1 LQTALDRVA
10 QQKLADLERRHL
22 VRAPLVTAPAGGA
35 WVEREGRRLLSFSS
49 NDYLGLTRH
58 PAVRAAAIGAIERYG
73 TGAGASPLVTGY
85 HPLAERLELELARFL
100 GCEGACL
107 FGAGYLANLGTIGAI
122 VAGEDAIFIDRLAH
136 ASIWNGAR
144 LSAAHV
150 EAFEHNDL
158 EDLALRLRERRGGVR
173 YALVLTEGVFSMD
186 GDIAPLPELAD
197 LAARYDAWVL
207 VDDAHGLG
215 TRGGGAGSTHAFAA
229 PLALDVHVGTLS
241 KALGSYGG
249 FACGSRALV
258 ALLRNRAR
266 SFIYSTAPPP
276 SAVAAALAALQIVA
290 DQPELAE
297 IPLAR
302 ARTFARAAG
311 FRAPASHIVPLVV
324 GTAAAALAAS
334 AQLEAR
340 GILVTAIRPPSVP
353 EGTARLRCSFT
364 ASHTEDDVALLAVAI
379 RELGLVAR

>member
-1 LQTALDRVA
+1 LQTALDGVA

-22 VRAPLVTAPAGGA
+22 SRGPLVTAPAEGA

-85 HPLAERLELELARFL
+85 HPLAERFESELAHFK
-100 GCEGACL
+100 GCEGACV

-122 VAGEDAIFIDRLAH
+122 VATEDAIFIDRLAH

-144 LSAAHV
+144 LSGAHV

-158 EDLALRLRERRGGVR
+158 EDLTRRLRERRAGAR

-186 GDIAPLPELAD
+186 GDVAPLPDLAE
-197 LAARYDAWVL
+197 LAARYDAWLL

-215 TRGGGAGSTHAFAA
+215 TRGRGVGSTNAFDA
-229 PLALDVHVGTLS
+229 PLAIDVQVGTLS

-290 DQPELAE
+290 AQPELAAV
-297 IPLAR
+297 PLAR
-302 ARTFARAAG
+302 ARSFARATG
-311 FRAPASHIVPLVV
+311 LPEPASHIVPLVI
-324 GTAAAALAAS
+324 GAADAALAAS

-353 EGTARLRCSFT
+353 EKTARLRCSFT
-364 ASHTEDDVALLAVAI
+364 ASHTEDDVALVVAAV

>member
-1 LQTALDRVA
+1 MQTALDGVA

-22 VRAPLVTAPAGGA
+22 VRAPLVTAPAEGA

-85 HPLAERLELELARFL
+85 HPLAERFESELAHFK
-100 GCEGACL
+100 GCEGACV

-122 VAGEDAIFIDRLAH
+122 VATEDAIFIDRLAH

-144 LSAAHV
+144 LSGAHV

-158 EDLALRLRERRGGVR
+158 EDLTRRLRERRAGAR

-186 GDIAPLPELAD
+186 GDVAPLPDLAE
-197 LAARYDAWVL
+197 LAARYDAWLL

-215 TRGGGAGSTHAFAA
+215 TRGRGVGSTNAFDA
-229 PLALDVHVGTLS
+229 PLAIDVQVGTLS

-290 DQPELAE
+290 AQPELAAV
-297 IPLAR
+297 PLAR
-302 ARTFARAAG
+302 ARSFARATG
-311 FRAPASHIVPLVV
+311 LPEPASHIVPLVI
-324 GTAAAALAAS
+324 GAADAALAAS

-353 EGTARLRCSFT
+353 EKTARLRCSFT
-364 ASHTEDDVALLAVAI
+364 ASHTEDDVALVVAAV

>member
-22 VRAPLVTAPAGGA
+22 SRGPLVTAPAEGA

-85 HPLAERLELELARFL
+85 HPLAERFESELAHFK
-100 GCEGACL
+100 GCEGACV

-122 VAGEDAIFIDRLAH
+122 VATEDAIFIDRLAH

-144 LSAAHV
+144 LSGAHV

-158 EDLALRLRERRGGVR
+158 EDLTRRLRERRAGAR

-186 GDIAPLPELAD
+186 GDVAPLPDLAE
-197 LAARYDAWVL
+197 LAARYDAWLL

-215 TRGGGAGSTHAFAA
+215 TRGRGVGSTNAFDA
-229 PLALDVHVGTLS
+229 PLAIDVQVGTLS

-290 DQPELAE
+290 AQPELAAV
-297 IPLAR
+297 PLAR
-302 ARTFARAAG
+302 ARSFARATG
-311 FRAPASHIVPLVV
+311 LPEPASHIVPLVI
-324 GTAAAALAAS
+324 GAADAALAAS

-353 EGTARLRCSFT
+353 EKTARLRCSFT
-364 ASHTEDDVALLAVAI
+364 ASHTEDDVALVVAAV

>member
-1 LQTALDRVA
+1 MQTALDGVA

-22 VRAPLVTAPAGGA
+22 SRGPLVTAPAEGA

-85 HPLAERLELELARFL
+85 HPLAERFESELAHFK
-100 GCEGACL
+100 GCEGACV

-122 VAGEDAIFIDRLAH
+122 VATEDAIFIDRLAH

-144 LSAAHV
+144 LSGAHV

-158 EDLALRLRERRGGVR
+158 EDLTRRLRERRAGAR

-186 GDIAPLPELAD
+186 GDVAPLPDLAE
-197 LAARYDAWVL
+197 LAARYDAWLL

-215 TRGGGAGSTHAFAA
+215 TRGRGVGSTNAFDA
-229 PLALDVHVGTLS
+229 PLAIDVQVGTLS

-290 DQPELAE
+290 AQPELAAV
-297 IPLAR
+297 PLAR
-302 ARTFARAAG
+302 ARSFARATG
-311 FRAPASHIVPLVV
+311 LPEPASHIVPLVI
-324 GTAAAALAAS
+324 GAADAALAAS

-353 EGTARLRCSFT
+353 EKTARLRCSFT
-364 ASHTEDDVALLAVAI
+364 ASHTEDDVALVVAAV